1 MSLLI
6 NLRVEDVQEIY
17 MCAGY
22 TDLRKSIDG
31 LVSLLEYTYNVNPYR
46 EGILYLFC
54 GRTASYKIK
63 GLLYEENGF
72 LLIHKRLKE
81 GRYHWIRDE
90 SQGLVRI
97 SHSQFLSLM
106 NKGRLD

>member
-1 MSLLI
+1 MSMLI
-6 NLRVEDVQEIY
+6 NLRAEDVQEIY

-31 LVSLLEYTYNVNPYR
+31 LATLLEYTYNVNPYR

-72 LLIHKRLKE
+72 LLFHKRLKD
-81 GRYHWIRDE
+81 GRYRWIRDE
-90 SQGLVRI
+90 SKGLVRI
-97 SHSQFLSLM
+97 SHEQFLRLM
-106 NKGRLD
+106 NNGSLN

>member
-31 LVSLLEYTYNVNPYR
+31 LAALLEYTYKVNPYR

-54 GRTASYKIK
+54 GRASYKIK
-63 GLLYEENGF
+63 GLLYEKNGF
-72 LLIHKRLKE
+72 LLIQKRLKE
-81 GRYHWIRDE
+81 GRYRWIRDD
-90 SQGLVRI
+90 SKGLVRI
-97 SHSQFLSLM
+97 RHEQFLQLM
-106 NKGRLD
+106 NKGILD